1 MLDSNQIKKIAKLAK
16 IKIDEDQIGLYQT
29 QINEILDF
37 VEVLKEVDIENVDF
51 SSFPTTNRMRED
63 KVTPS
68 LENSVA
74 TNNSE
79 KTLNGGFLVP
89 SVLGKST

>member
-63 KVTPS
+63 EISPS
-68 LENSVA
+68 LENSIA
-74 TNNSE
+74 TNNSK